1 MIKFIL
7 HKISKNIL
15 NKQDLS
21 KINLF
26 ISINN
31 NKNKLCLFDIGGA
44 DGLQTRWKLFE
55 KYIRAIFFEPDQ
67 RSFLELKN
75 SGLEVIDKALWSK
88 TTQKEFYLTKKL
100 HTTSMYVPNRKYLD
114 LFPNSKRYDIVK
126 TTKVE
131 VTELDNLVDIHNNLT
146 F

>member
-7 HKISKNIL
+7 HKISKNTL

-26 ISINN
+26 LSINN

-44 DGLQTRWKLFE
+44 GGLQARWKLFE
-55 KYIRAIFFEPDQ
+55 KNIRTIFFEPEQ

-75 SGLEVIDKALWSK
+75 SGLEVIDKALW
-88 TTQKEFYLTKKL
+88 ER
-100 HTTSMYVPNRKYLD
+100 N
-114 LFPNSKRYDIVK
+114 NSKRVLSYK
-126 TTKVE
+126 KV
-131 VTELDNLVDIHNNLT
+131 TSI
-146 F
+146 